1 VLVIV
6 LDSRETEVG
15 IFILGDRLVDLI
27 VLEIVVS
34 FGRVAES

>member
-34 FGRVAES
+34 LGRVAEI